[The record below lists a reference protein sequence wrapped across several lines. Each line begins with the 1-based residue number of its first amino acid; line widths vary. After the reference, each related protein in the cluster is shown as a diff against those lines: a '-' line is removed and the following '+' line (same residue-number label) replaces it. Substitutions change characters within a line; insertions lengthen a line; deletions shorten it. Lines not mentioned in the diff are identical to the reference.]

1 MKEIVLVPDTP
12 LYNYVDVAV
21 MDFPKGREDGTQRRR
36 CVIRMEFSRYDV
48 GQLQKQGMDMDA
60 AMRYYEDYLYKV
72 VKMNLASDWKCVDGW
87 DQVMNVVREN
97 VARFY

>member
-36 CVIRMEFSRYDV
+36 
-48 GQLQKQGMDMDA
+48 
-60 AMRYYEDYLYKV
+60 YYEDYLYKV
-72 VKMNLASDWKCVDGW
+72 VKTNLASDWKCVDGW